1 MDLITDKYLKGNVT
15 FKVQKDTQYLIAN
28 ASSNRQISTC
38 NSKGEATKIGGV
50 LDHA

>member
-15 FKVQKDTQYLIAN
+15 FKVLATLKERQQK
-28 ASSNRQISTC
+28 S
-38 NSKGEATKIGGV
+38 GGV